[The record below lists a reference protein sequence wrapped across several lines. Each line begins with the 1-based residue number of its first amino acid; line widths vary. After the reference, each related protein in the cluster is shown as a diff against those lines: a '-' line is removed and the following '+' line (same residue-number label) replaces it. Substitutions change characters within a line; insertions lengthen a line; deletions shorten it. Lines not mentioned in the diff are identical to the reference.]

1 MITAEEVR
9 QSMIPSINLILNT
22 IELQI
27 MSAKNLGYVST
38 KYEVPPR
45 AVPHIDGIVK
55 TLKDSGFRVTVD
67 TVVDRGSDY
76 FDILIGW

>member
-9 QSMIPSINLILNT
+9 QSMVPSINLILNT
-22 IELQI
+22 VELHI

-55 TLKDSGFRVTVD
+55 TLKDSGFRVTVNP
-67 TVVDRGSDY
+67 VANRGSED

>member
-1 MITAEEVR
+1 MKIINKVKEFIKNYRTNTAPTTTVAR
-9 QSMIPSINLILNT
+9 
-22 IELQI
+22 
-27 MSAKNLGYVST
+27 
-38 KYEVPPR
+38 YEVPPR